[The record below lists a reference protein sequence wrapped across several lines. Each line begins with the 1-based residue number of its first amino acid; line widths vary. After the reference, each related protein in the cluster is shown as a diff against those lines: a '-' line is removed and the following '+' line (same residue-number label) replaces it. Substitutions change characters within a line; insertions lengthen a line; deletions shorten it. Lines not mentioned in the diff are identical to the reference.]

1 MPITSG
7 IIMAVVAA
15 LLMNALMVMV
25 ATNTAHSAPT
35 GEVPATRSNPRVNRS
50 LTPCRSRASPTT
62 PAPANRKMML
72 SA

>member
-15 LLMNALMVMV
+15 LLMKALMVMV
-25 ATNTAHSAPT
+25 ATNTAHSTPS
-35 GEVPATRSNPRVNRS
+35 GEVPATRSSARVKRS

>member
-1 MPITSG
+1 
-7 IIMAVVAA
+7 
-15 LLMNALMVMV
+15 MVMV
-25 ATNTAHSAPT
+25 ATNTAHSAPS

-50 LTPCRSRASPTT
+50 LTPCRCSASPTT